1 MKQLFIDEGIYISDA
16 VYKRVKDASD
26 KGLLAIG
33 SVVDLLKTLGKTSLD
48 DADLLYYFG
57 LETDFWEVVKSL
69 QYNTYDTFHKKAQ
82 AYGEEPFMEELEKA
96 ITYYELS
103 KQFDKDVY
111 LDQLNK
117 VYLARCCQEM
127 DFIDPQ
133 DLKDLSQYFLHSY
146 FEDEEPLKSVYAI
159 GLRGFRGRN

>member
-1 MKQLFIDEGIYISDA
+1 MKQVFINEGIYISDA
-16 VYKRVKDASD
+16 VYKRVKDSLD
-26 KGLLAIG
+26 KGLFTLDSVLDLFKTIG
-33 SVVDLLKTLGKTSLD
+33 KNSIEES
-48 DADLLYYFG
+48 DLLYYFG
-57 LETDFWEVVKSL
+57 IETDFWEVLKCL
-69 QYNTYDTFHKKAQ
+69 QYNTYEIFYKKAL
-82 AYGEEPFMEELEKA
+82 AYGEETFMEELEKV

-133 DLKDLSQYFLHSY
+133 DLKGLSQYFLHSY